1 MIEDKNGTEITQ
13 GTRVMFPY
21 GGDLHIAVA
30 TDIEQPD
37 FGPPII
43 RAAVMATAPAG
54 LCQVLA
60 GDEQPEVPS
69 SGQTVA
75 VGGIAP

>member
-1 MIEDKNGTEITQ
+1 MIEDKNGQEITE
-13 GTRVMFPY
+13 GTRVLFPY
-21 GGDLHIAVA
+21 GGDLHIAAVSA
-30 TDIEQPD
+30 VEQPD

-54 LCQVLA
+54 LCQVIT
-60 GDEQPEVPS
+60 GDEQPETTA
-69 SGQTVA
+69 GQNIA

>member
-1 MIEDKNGTEITQ
+1 MIEDKNGTEITT
-13 GTRVMFPY
+13 GARVLFPY
-21 GGDLHIAVA
+21 GGDLHVA
-30 TDIEQPD
+30 SVIDVIEPE

-54 LCQVLA
+54 LCQVIT
-60 GDEQPEVPS
+60 GDQQPETTA
-69 SGQTVA
+69 GQNIA

>member
-1 MIEDKNGTEITQ
+1 MIEDKNGQEITE
-13 GTRVMFPY
+13 GSRVLFPY

-30 TDIEQPD
+30 TEVTQPD

-43 RAAVMATAPAG
+43 RAAVIATAPAG
-54 LCQVLA
+54 LCQVIL
-60 GDEQPEVPS
+60 GDDAPEVPS
-69 SGQTVA
+69 SGQTTV

>member
-1 MIEDKNGTEITQ
+1 MIEDKNGTEITT

-30 TDIEQPD
+30 TEVEEPD
-37 FGPPII
+37 FGPAII
-43 RAAVMATAPAG
+43 RAAVIATAPAG
-54 LCQVLA
+54 LCQVISDDQQA
-60 GDEQPEVPS
+60 EVPS
-69 SGQTVA
+69 SGQTIA

>member
-1 MIEDKNGTEITQ
+1 MIEDKNGQEITE
-13 GTRVMFPY
+13 GSRVLFPY

-30 TDIEQPD
+30 TAIEQPD

-43 RAAVMATAPAG
+43 RAAVIATAPAG
-54 LCQVLA
+54 LCQVIS
-60 GDEQPEVPS
+60 DDQQPEVS
-69 SGQTVA
+69 DSGQTIA